1 MRGTGVRAIYGL
13 EIRSLL
19 RDRRTVFVSI
29 VLPVVLMP
37 LLLLA
42 SSRVERSRQQ
52 REESRHYKY
61 AVVGSDSTFMLE
73 LLGDSVRRD
82 GGEPADSAAPTFETV
97 PTTDALND
105 LESRAIEFF
114 VESLGPEEWRAF
126 LAEDTARADELE
138 DFHDTPVARVNFR
151 SNRRSSSV
159 GARQLR
165 TRLAEIRRVRRDSVL
180 VEAGFPIHPEN
191 LATLDVRNVASA
203 VEVAGARLG
212 RMLTLFVVL
221 LMMAGGG
228 VLATDTLAGEKE
240 RGTLVTLLTTGATR
254 AEIIWAKLV
263 AVTSVA
269 LVIVLIQIVNL
280 WIYLGLGLIDVS
292 SGFSVSVAPA
302 TALVLFVLYVPVAA
316 LASGI
321 LLITSAYAKT
331 YKEAQ
336 LLFMPAMIGLL
347 LPTLAPFLPEVS
359 LSSAIVLVPLA
370 NVAIAARDVLV
381 GQANWL
387 MIGIAWLVTAAAAA
401 YAGRIAAR
409 ALEDENLVA
418 GADSDRAAFLGG
430 PALFRK
436 RVLHWFVVFWAV
448 KILLEMNIAFDDI
461 RWTALFHVGVVFL
474 AAPLLMVWHFKLDI
488 REALALRAPKA
499 GVWLGVVLG
508 APAALIV
515 VTGFFQLVNLV
526 LPMPRELLENFGQA
540 ILPEGIPV
548 WQIVIFLSV
557 IPGIVEELTFRGA
570 LLHGLRRR
578 FSPVVLSLVVGGIF
592 GFFHF
597 QIFRIPSTAVL
608 GVILAG
614 ITVLTGSI
622 FPAMLWHA
630 INNALA
636 LYLGSEGVDLGGGT
650 WMTYASASVALALAL
665 WIVWLNRSLYP
676 DLKGQL
682 PSRGAHEHSNSAR
695 PEPPG

>member
-1 MRGTGVRAIYGL
+1 MRAIYGL

-19 RDRRTVFVSI
+19 RDGRTVFVSI
-29 VLPVVLMP
+29 VLPVILMP

-42 SSRVERSRQQ
+42 STRVEQARQQ
-52 REESRHYKY
+52 RENTRHYKY

-73 LLGDSVRRD
+73 LLQDSVGQD

-97 PTTDALND
+97 ATRDALHD
-105 LESRAIEFF
+105 LEARAIEFF
-114 VESLGPEEWRAF
+114 VDGVGPEEWRAF

-151 SNRRSSSV
+151 SNRRSSTA
-159 GARQLR
+159 GARQMR
-165 TRLAEIRRVRRDSVL
+165 TRLADIRRVRRDSVL
-180 VEAGFPIHPEN
+180 VRAGFPIDPDN
-191 LATLDVRNVASA
+191 LAKLDVRNVASE

-212 RMLTLFVVL
+212 RMLTLFVLL

-254 AEIIWAKLV
+254 AEIIWAKLL

-292 SGFSVSVAPA
+292 SGFSVSVAPV
-302 TALVLFVLYVPVAA
+302 TAAVLFVLYVPAAA
-316 LASGI
+316 LASGV

-370 NVAIAARDVLV
+370 NVAIAARDILV

-387 MIGIAWLVTAAAAA
+387 MVGVAWLVTAAAAA
-401 YAGRIAAR
+401 YAGRFAAR

-418 GADSDRAAFLGG
+418 GADSDRAEFIGG

-436 RVLHWFVVFWAV
+436 RVLQWFVVFWAV
-448 KILLEMNIAFDDI
+448 KVLLELNIGFDDI
-461 RWTALFHVGVVFL
+461 RWTAVFHVGVVFL
-474 AAPLLMVWHFKLDI
+474 AAPLLMIWQFKLNV
-488 REALALRAPKA
+488 REALALRVPKP

-526 LPMPRELLENFGQA
+526 LPMPRELIESFGQT

-548 WQIVIFLSV
+548 WQIVILLSV

-597 QIFRIPSTAVL
+597 QIFRIPSTALL

-614 ITVLTGSI
+614 ITILTGSI

-636 LYLGSEGVDLGGGT
+636 LYLGSEGVDLAGGS
-650 WMTYASASVALALAL
+650 WMTYTGSVVALGLAL
-665 WIVWLNRSLYP
+665 WIIWLNRSLYP
-676 DLKGQL
+676 DLKGEML
-682 PSRGAHEHSNSAR
+682 SRGP
-695 PEPPG
+695 PEESRSRSP